1 MEHANIYLC
10 KADCSLLGTIS
21 GIKTETCQIT
31 KNLTDFWEL
40 TFEVERY
47 TDKNGTLVQSSYYD
61 SIDTLMKI
69 YFDSNDV
76 QMFFVINTEPAMA
89 GDGYQETKTVT
100 AHSIECELNN
110 MFLKNFKIN
119 CGTKDSQE
127 YLATDSNNTAY
138 NINPYTELPYEYISL
153 VNYRDPQLSLMHLA
167 LQNTGWTV
175 KTNIDPEICQI
186 KKSFDI
192 SSSNIYAFLM

>member
-61 SIDTLMKI
+61 SINTLMKI
-69 YFDSNDV
+69 YLLL
-76 QMFFVINTEPAMA
+76 QI
-89 GDGYQETKTVT
+89 
-100 AHSIECELNN
+100 LL
-110 MFLKNFKIN
+110 LK
-119 CGTKDSQE
+119 
-127 YLATDSNNTAY
+127 
-138 NINPYTELPYEYISL
+138 
-153 VNYRDPQLSLMHLA
+153 VPQLS
-167 LQNTGWTV
+167 
-175 KTNIDPEICQI
+175 DQI
-186 KKSFDI
+186 V
-192 SSSNIYAFLM
+192 